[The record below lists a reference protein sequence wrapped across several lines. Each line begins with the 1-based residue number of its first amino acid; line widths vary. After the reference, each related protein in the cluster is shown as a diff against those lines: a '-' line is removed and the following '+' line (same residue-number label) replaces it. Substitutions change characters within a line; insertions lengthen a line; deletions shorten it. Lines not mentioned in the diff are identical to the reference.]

1 MKSKAKLPFAFVILG
16 ILSLIPLD
24 ASAAVAPHS
33 EEYMETGSALIVT
46 GEVVSLSSKTQK
58 SKVEMGLLV
67 ARDRIYKITITVAS
81 LTKGETVKVGDELQF
96 QAWQPSV
103 RFPPLPG
110 PQGHQSI
117 PKKGDLIKTCLIY
130 NRFTKIYHPF
140 MPNGIK
146 ILHNGK

>member
-1 MKSKAKLPFAFVILG
+1 MKNKAKRPFVFVILG

-33 EEYMETGSALIVT
+33 EEYMEQGSALIVS
-46 GEVVSLSSKTQK
+46 GEVTSLSSKTQK

-67 ARDRIYKITITVAS
+67 ARDRIYKITIKVAS
-81 LTKGETVKVGDELQF
+81 LTKGKTVKVGDELQF
-96 QAWQPSV
+96 QAWRPSI

-117 PKKGDLIKTCLIY
+117 PGKGDLIKTYLIY
-130 NRFTKIYHPF
+130 NRFTRIYQPF
-140 MPNGIK
+140 IPNGIN
-146 ILHNGK
+146 ILHEAK